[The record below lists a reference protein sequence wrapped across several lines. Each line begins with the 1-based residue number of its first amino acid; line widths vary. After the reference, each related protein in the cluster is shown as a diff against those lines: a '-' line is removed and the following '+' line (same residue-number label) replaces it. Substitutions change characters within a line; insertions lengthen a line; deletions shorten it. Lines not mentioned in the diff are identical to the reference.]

1 MPLLQLIVMKFSEN
15 EIIVAKDLMCKNSDN
30 VLQYQR
36 IHNIDQRNLL
46 IYDGLKKLSDT
57 NKSPLFVSDGFGVSR
72 LPKFDAED
80 NTNVSITEKI
90 AAFERKFATFYEFM
104 TSILLKSLDNADRIN
119 SIEKLQAFQ
128 RGLPPQEQLHSAPV
142 VSPSMYAT
150 IPTVSVAC
158 PADPGMP
165 ISRFER
171 ITTTSGVPTVS
182 TGGAVLA
189 MSSHITN
196 DVTSIS
202 NHTWYAT

>member
-1 MPLLQLIVMKFSEN
+1 
-15 EIIVAKDLMCKNSDN
+15 
-30 VLQYQR
+30 
-36 IHNIDQRNLL
+36 
-46 IYDGLKKLSDT
+46 
-57 NKSPLFVSDGFGVSR
+57 
-72 LPKFDAED
+72 
-80 NTNVSITEKI
+80 
-90 AAFERKFATFYEFM
+90 M

-196 DVTSIS
+196 DVTSICQMIPPVS
-202 NHTWYAT
+202 IVTSVSSAPSIPHVTVPNVNVSQLTDAHAVSTNLIVSVHHTYHQLWVM